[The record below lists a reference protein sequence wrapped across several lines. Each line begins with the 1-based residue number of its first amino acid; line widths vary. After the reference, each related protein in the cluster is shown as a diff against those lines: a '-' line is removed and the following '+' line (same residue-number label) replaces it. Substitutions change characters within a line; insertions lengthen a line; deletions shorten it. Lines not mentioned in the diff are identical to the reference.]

1 MVDFT
6 VQDSVESLPDLE
18 KAVAAWLTNYPDE
31 SAGVVVPI
39 YNARDDVLACI
50 ESLGQTTPDEIPVLL
65 IDDASTDE
73 ALPAAVQEAA
83 ARFGFCYVRKPQNSG
98 FVNTINLAFAWFGKR
113 DVVIINSDTVFPP
126 NWYKR
131 LHHAAHVRPNTAT
144 ATPLTNHGT
153 IATVPDWRT
162 PSAELVN
169 GLSLA
174 ESDAR
179 IEASSLHLY
188 PVVPTAVGHCIYFRR
203 AALDDVGYFDQSFSP
218 GYGEE
223 IDFSRRA
230 ILAGYINVI
239 ADNLFIHHK
248 HNRSFSQLGS
258 RATVKLQDQHH
269 PILTQRY
276 PTFADEVH
284 QIRHAADSQLLSA
297 LAQAR
302 SALLGSDVSALL
314 TPAVEQPKSLV
325 DRASRAVTVL
335 RKEGLAGLRA
345 EIDQYRRWRRL
356 Q

>member
-1 MVDFT
+1 MADFT
-6 VQDSVESLPDLE
+6 VQDKVESLPDLE
-18 KAVAAWLTNYPDE
+18 NVVTAWLADYPEE

-39 YNARDDVLACI
+39 YNALDDVLACI
-50 ESLGQTTPDEIPVLL
+50 ESLGKTTPDEVPVLL

-73 ALPAAVQEAA
+73 ALPAAVEEVA
-83 ARFGFCYVRKPQNSG
+83 ARFGFCSVRKPQNSG
-98 FVNTINLAFAWFGKR
+98 FVNTINLAFAWFKAR
-113 DVVIINSDTVFPP
+113 DVVIINSDTIFPQ

-131 LHHAAHVRPNTAT
+131 LRHAAYVRPNTAT

-162 PSAELVN
+162 PSAELVD

-179 IEASSLHLY
+179 IEASSLRLY
-188 PVVPTAVGHCIYFRR
+188 PVVPTSVGHCTYFRR
-203 AALDDVGYFDQSFSP
+203 AALDDIGYFDQSFSP

-239 ADNLFIHHK
+239 ADDLFIHHK

-276 PTFADEVH
+276 PTFAEEVH

-302 SALLGSDVSALL
+302 SALLGPDASTPL
-314 TPAVEQPKSLV
+314 TPVREQPKSLI
-325 DRASRAVTVL
+325 DQAYRAVAIL
-335 RKEGLAGLRA
+335 RTDGLAGLRA
-345 EIDQYRRWRRL
+345 EIDQYMRWRRL